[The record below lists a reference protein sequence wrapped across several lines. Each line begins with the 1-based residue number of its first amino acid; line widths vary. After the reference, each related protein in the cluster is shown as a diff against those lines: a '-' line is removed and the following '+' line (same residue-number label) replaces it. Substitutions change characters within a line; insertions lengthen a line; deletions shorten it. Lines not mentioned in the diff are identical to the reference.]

1 MEQMPLR
8 EALYRKWVMGEE
20 LASHGLSSCRRCWTG
35 ASGDTQERGLFRL
48 VRDAGHWGSS
58 DPDALVLGI
67 SKGNTQSLA
76 LRVGPFEDVAFKGI
90 RHRILSVFQSVGL
103 LPNETPNAFEKRF
116 LATEGDFAFASVVR
130 CSLTGMDRKK
140 RCHTADSPN
149 VIAAFK
155 AGSDGSRFVENCV
168 DEHLAKLPPRTRLV
182 LLLGN
187 TDSYVSA
194 LADVLA
200 RKRGLTISINPIA
213 YDSVGVRFVHLAHP
227 SKGNGHFG
235 AFIRGEG
242 KAGQKRDWAR
252 DALRSFGGLGLAS

>member
-1 MEQMPLR
+1 M
-8 EALYRKWVMGEE
+8 
-20 LASHGLSSCRRCWTG
+20 SCRRCWTEV
-35 ASGDTQERGLFRL
+35 SGDIQERGPFRL

-58 DPDALVLGI
+58 DPHTLVLGI
-67 SKGNTQSLA
+67 SKGNTQSQA
-76 LRVGPFEDVAFKGI
+76 LRHGPFESVAFKGI
-90 RHRILSVFQSVGL
+90 RHRILEVFQSVGL
-103 LPNETPNAFEKRF
+103 LQNETSSDFEKRF
-116 LATEGDFAFASVVR
+116 HASENDFAFASVVR

-140 RCHTADSPN
+140 NCHTADSPN
-149 VIAAFK
+149 VIPAFK
-155 AGSDGSRFVENCV
+155 SGNEGSRFVENCV
-168 DEHLAKLPPRTRLV
+168 DEHLATLPSRTRLV

-200 RKRGLTISINPIA
+200 RKRGPTSLINPVA
-213 YDSVGVRFVHLAHP
+213 YDSANVRFVHLAHP

-252 DALRSFGGLGLAS
+252 DALRSFGGLRTA